1 MTVRVEPT
9 KLLLFSTPSHDCSY
23 LPGNDATTL
32 FVDPEFP
39 KDAGVYTLLSRNGFR
54 RSGEHVYRP
63 NCQDCTACVPI
74 RLPVAL
80 FSPRRSQRRA
90 LRDNFDLSVG
100 SRQSEFSEEHF
111 LLYSR
116 YLGGRHAYGG
126 MDNPTR
132 KQYREFLLSSW
143 ADTLLY
149 EFRLAGHLV
158 AVAVTD
164 HLTDGLSAVYTFFD
178 PNFSRRGIGTYCI
191 LWQIEETRQLG
202 FQWLY
207 LGYWIA
213 DSPKMLYKQEF
224 QPQEHLIDGRWR
236 GFER

>member
-1 MTVRVEPT
+1 MTIRVEPARV
-9 KLLLFSTPSHDCSY
+9 LLFATPAHGCSY

-39 KDAGVYTLLSRNGFR
+39 KDPRIYTLLSQNGFR

-63 NCQDCTACVPI
+63 NCQDCAACVAV
-74 RLPVAL
+74 RVAVAR
-80 FSPRRSQRRA
+80 FTPRRGHRRA
-90 LRDNFDLSVG
+90 LRNNRDLRVVT
-100 SRQSEFSEEHF
+100 RDSEFCEEHF

-116 YLGGRHAYGG
+116 YLGARHANGG

-132 KQYREFLLSSW
+132 KQFREFLLSSW
-143 ADTLLY
+143 ANTTLY

-158 AVAVTD
+158 AVAVAD

-178 PNFSRRGIGTYCI
+178 PDFASRGLGTYAI
-191 LWQIEETRQLG
+191 LWQIEESRRLG
-202 FQWLY
+202 LDWLY

-213 DSPKMLYKQEF
+213 ESPKMLYKQEF
-224 QPQEHLIDGRWR
+224 QPQERFIGGRWQL
-236 GFER
+236 FEV

>member
-1 MTVRVEPT
+1 MTVRVEPA
-9 KLLLFSTPSHDCSY
+9 KLLLYATPAHPCSY
-23 LPGNDATTL
+23 LPGKDATTL

-39 KDAGVYTLLSRNGFR
+39 KDSGVYTLLSRNGFR

-63 NCQDCTACVPI
+63 NCHECVACVPV
-74 RLPVAL
+74 RVPVAQ
-80 FSPRRSQRRA
+80 FIPRRSQRRS
-90 LRDNFDLSVG
+90 LRDNRDLRVIPHQG
-100 SRQSEFSEEHF
+100 AFSEEHF
-111 LLYSR
+111 LLYSH
-116 YLGGRHAYGG
+116 YLDARHADGG

-143 ADTLLY
+143 ANTVLY

-158 AVAVTD
+158 AVAVAD

-178 PNFSRRGIGTYCI
+178 PDFSRRGIGTYSI
-191 LWQIEETRQLG
+191 LWQIEETRRLG
-202 FQWLY
+202 LEWLY

-224 QPQEHLIDGRWR
+224 QPQERFIDGYWQLCK
-236 GFER
+236 G

>member
-1 MTVRVEPT
+1 MTVRVEPA
-9 KLLLFSTPSHDCSY
+9 KLLLYATPSHECSY

-63 NCQDCTACVPI
+63 NCQNCVACVPV
-74 RLPVAL
+74 RVPVQD
-80 FSPRRSQRRA
+80 FRPRRSHRRA
-90 LRDNFDLSVG
+90 LRDNQDLRVIAREG
-100 SRQSEFSEEHF
+100 AFSEEHF
-111 LLYSR
+111 QLYSD
-116 YLGGRHAYGG
+116 YLSARHADGG

-132 KQYREFLLSSW
+132 KQYRAFLLSSW
-143 ADTLLY
+143 ADTVLY
-149 EFRLAGHLV
+149 EFRLGERLI

-178 PNFSRRGIGTYCI
+178 PDYSRRGIGTFSI
-191 LWQIEETRQLG
+191 LWQIAQARRLG
-202 FQWLY
+202 RQWLY

-213 DSPKMLYKQEF
+213 NSPKMLYKQEF
-224 QPQEHLIDGRWR
+224 QPQERFVDGHWHLFDG
-236 GFER
+236 